1 MCVCGFWRGSNDGV
15 KRGWVGGGRRI
26 GKGRRGRREK
36 REERREKRKKR
47 EEAKK
52 GNHRRSERSE
62 RSYVRAPKS
71 HNSLH
76 RITPLKEP

>member
-26 GKGRRGRREK
+26 GRGRREK
-36 REERREKRKKR
+36 REEREGRRG
-47 EEAKK
+47 KK
-52 GNHRRSERSE
+52 GNYR

-71 HNSLH
+71 HKSLH
-76 RITPLKEP
+76 RVTPLKEP